1 MYLFQYLFICFA
13 PANVIGSKKSP
24 RTRYW
29 QFFDFWLQ
37 LLQSSTNKYEQRKT
51 EYGGFNI
58 NTFNCLFCW
67 HLTIN
72 LILYSYFMQVEH
84 DSKWVFYEYILI
96 SLKTIKV
103 WCLKKLQC
111 RRLETWSSSTVYS
124 INEGIWM
131 NLWTNTWLFYLE
143 PVDAYESHES
153 NPSVLHDLKLEV
165 TSTDEGPAL
174 KVSWAVRVDGEI
186 GQLKCIRNISVCSK
200 SRNTANDMPV
210 LFQFSAS
217 TSSLTGLWLEVSQR
231 DPLWCQYSPPF
242 NSFSIM
248 DVDLVCF
255 TG

>member
-96 SLKTIKV
+96 SLKTSNGWLPLITF
-103 WCLKKLQC
+103 LKGHQC
-111 RRLETWSSSTVYS
+111 CVSIWSYSALHYIPRRMFYTSLIYYALLHAQWMMQRL
-124 INEGIWM
+124 IW
-131 NLWTNTWLFYLE
+131 YLT
-143 PVDAYESHES
+143 YC
-153 NPSVLHDLKLEV
+153 K
-165 TSTDEGPAL
+165 TSKKGHQRNFSKT
-174 KVSWAVRVDGEI
+174 
-186 GQLKCIRNISVCSK
+186 KC
-200 SRNTANDMPV
+200 
-210 LFQFSAS
+210 
-217 TSSLTGLWLEVSQR
+217 TSGKPILWL
-231 DPLWCQYSPPF
+231 
-242 NSFSIM
+242 
-248 DVDLVCF
+248 
-255 TG
+255 

>member
-1 MYLFQYLFICFA
+1 MHSLLECYLWSWGYVQFSGLF
-13 PANVIGSKKSP
+13 N
-24 RTRYW
+24 
-29 QFFDFWLQ
+29 FFVLCSLSQVDLK
-37 LLQSSTNKYEQRKT
+37 LLCVDRLPVLLAKT
-51 EYGGFNI
+51 I
-58 NTFNCLFCW
+58 
-67 HLTIN
+67 
-72 LILYSYFMQVEH
+72 LIVNF
-84 DSKWVFYEYILI
+84 FFI
-96 SLKTIKV
+96 SLKTMKA

-131 NLWTNTWLFYLE
+131 NFWTNTWLFYLE

-186 GQLKCIRNISVCSK
+186 GQRKCIRNISVCSK
-200 SRNTANDMPV
+200 SRKAANDMPV